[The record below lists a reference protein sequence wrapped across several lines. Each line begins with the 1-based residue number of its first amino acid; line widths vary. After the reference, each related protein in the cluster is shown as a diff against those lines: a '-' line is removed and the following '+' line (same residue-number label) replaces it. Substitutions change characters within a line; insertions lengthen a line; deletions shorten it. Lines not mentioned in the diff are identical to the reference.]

1 MTNQLKGLHL
11 HFDPQSGIAG
21 DMTVAALVDAGVPR
35 AVVTGAIAAMKV
47 PGLRATFERRRRGA
61 FVGTGFVVR
70 GPSPRPSPRR
80 TGARGKKGATKAG
93 AGSAHGHAPDAA
105 HAHDH
110 VHTHDHVHARNDD
123 HEHAHA
129 HAQNDDHEHAHDH
142 AHLQNDDHD
151 HDSVHVRDE
160 QLDEHEHRRYGEI
173 QTLLRRASLSAAAK
187 TLAADIFARIA
198 EAESDLH
205 GVRLADVAF
214 HEIGAFDSIAD
225 VVGAAAALAWLEP
238 VAVTATAPVLG
249 TGTVRTAHGR
259 VAVPAPAT
267 VALLRGLP
275 VRAEGQGELTTPT
288 GAAILAAVVGEFRDL
303 PPVRLRAQGFGAG
316 TRELADRPN
325 VLRVML
331 GEPIGQALPAALPAV
346 TLLAANVDDMSPQLV
361 EPLMASLFAAGAL
374 DVWVTPILMKKGR
387 PAMEI
392 SALVGPGGA
401 AAVARAFFAN
411 STTLGVRQ
419 SRFERTVLARSSS
432 TVETRFGRVSVK
444 VAALDGEVVGVAP
457 EFEDCRRL
465 AARAAV
471 PVRQVLA
478 EAAAAATRLGQE
490 SGPRLT
496 RAAGKPGAGAGKHVV
511 DGSQRAARVRRGR
524 D

>member
-35 AVVTGAIAAMKV
+35 AVVTDAIAAMRV

-61 FVGTGFVVR
+61 FVGTGFVVH
-70 GPSPRPSPRR
+70 GPSPRPSSRR
-80 TGARGKKGATKAG
+80 TGARGKGGGMKAG
-93 AGSAHGHAPDAA
+93 AAHGHDAR
-105 HAHDH
+105 DSEP
-110 VHTHDHVHARNDD
+110 D
-123 HEHAHA
+123 HEHRHDGEHDADHR
-129 HAQNDDHEHAHDH
+129 HDGEHQHHHGDDQGHHREHDH
-142 AHLQNDDHD
+142 
-151 HDSVHVRDE
+151 RRE
-160 QLDEHEHRRYGEI
+160 QGLDGQGPGHEHRGYADI
-173 QTLLRRASLSAAAK
+173 QKLLRRASLSPGAK
-187 TLAADIFARIA
+187 KLAGDIFARIA
-198 EAESDLH
+198 EAESELH
-205 GVRLADVAF
+205 GVPLATVAF
-214 HEIGAFDSIAD
+214 HEVGAFDSIAD

-238 VAVTATAPVLG
+238 IAVTATAPVLG

-259 VAVPAPAT
+259 LAVPAPAT
-267 VALLRGLP
+267 AALLRGLP

-331 GEPIGQALPAALPAV
+331 GEPIGEALPAALPVV
-346 TLLAANVDDMSPQLV
+346 TLLAANVDDMNPQLV
-361 EPLMASLFAAGAL
+361 EPLMTALFGAGAL
-374 DVWVTPILMKKGR
+374 DVWVTSILMKKGR

-392 SALVGPGGA
+392 SALAGPGGA
-401 AAVARAFFAN
+401 PAVARAFFAN

-432 TVETRFGRVSVK
+432 SVETRFGKVSVK
-444 VAALDGEVVGVAP
+444 VAAIDGEVVGVAP

-478 EAAAAATRLGQE
+478 EATAAATRLVE
-490 SGPRLT
+490 EAGPR
-496 RAAGKPGAGAGKHVV
+496 RIGAAGKPVAGAGKPVAGAGQRVV
-511 DGSQRAARVRRGR
+511 GAVRRAARARRGR
-524 D
+524 G